1 MKSTS
6 LTLTKLTLLS
16 LSSALL
22 LACTTAPS
30 NDTLESKSRTSSSF
44 VEGVAGGAFSE
55 VEKISATVSAIDYKT
70 RSVLLKDAQGNKR
83 TVIASPD
90 VANLEQVK
98 VGDQVNIVAA
108 VETVVYLRDRGQSAQ
123 DGAAAM
129 VLSSTGS
136 ASNVGVLRAAD
147 QQFSAVVTAVDVP
160 QHKVTLKYSD
170 NSSKVLAVRKD
181 VVISP
186 SDVGR
191 EVVINIS
198 HALAITVDPR

>member
-1 MKSTS
+1 MKSS
-6 LTLTKLTLLS
+6 PLTLTKLTLLS

-30 NDTLESKSRTSSSF
+30 NDALESKSRTSSTF

-83 TVIASPD
+83 TVIAGPD
-90 VANLEQVK
+90 VTNLEQVK

-129 VLSSTGS
+129 VLSGTG
-136 ASNVGVLRAAD
+136 SNVGVLRAAN
-147 QQFSAVVTAVDVP
+147 QQFTAVVTAVDVP

-186 SDVGR
+186 NDVGR

-198 HALAITVDPR
+198 HAMAITVAPR

>member
-1 MKSTS
+1 MKSS
-6 LTLTKLTLLS
+6 PLTLTKLTLLS

-30 NDTLESKSRTSSSF
+30 NDALESKSRTSSTF

-55 VEKISATVSAIDYKT
+55 VEKISATVGAIDYTT

-83 TVIASPD
+83 TVIAGPD
-90 VANLEQVK
+90 VTNLEQVK

-129 VLSSTGS
+129 VLSGTG
-136 ASNVGVLRAAD
+136 SNVGVLRAAN
-147 QQFSAVVTAVDVP
+147 QQFSAVVTAVDVA

-186 SDVGR
+186 SDIGR

-198 HALAITVDPR
+198 HAMAITVAPR

>member
-1 MKSTS
+1 MKSIP

-30 NDTLESKSRTSSSF
+30 NDALESKSRISSTF

-98 VGDQVNIVAA
+98 VGDQVNIIAA

-129 VLSSTGS
+129 VLSGTGS
-136 ASNVGVLRAAD
+136 NAGVLRAAN
-147 QQFSAVVTAVDVP
+147 QQFTAVVTAVDVP

-186 SDVGR
+186 SDIGR

-198 HALAITVDPR
+198 HAMAITVDPR

>member
-1 MKSTS
+1 MKSS
-6 LTLTKLTLLS
+6 PLTLTKLTLLS

-30 NDTLESKSRTSSSF
+30 NDALESKSRTSSSF

-83 TVIASPD
+83 TVIAGPD
-90 VANLEQVK
+90 VANLDQVK

-129 VLSSTGS
+129 VLSGTG
-136 ASNVGVLRAAD
+136 SNVGVLRAAN
-147 QQFSAVVTAVDVP
+147 QQFTAVVTAVNVA

-186 SDVGR
+186 SDIGR

-198 HALAITVDPR
+198 HAMAITVAPR

>member
-1 MKSTS
+1 MKSS
-6 LTLTKLTLLS
+6 PLTLTKLALLS

-70 RSVLLKDAQGNKR
+70 RSVMLKDAQGNKR

-90 VANLEQVK
+90 VANLDQVK

-129 VLSSTGS
+129 VLSGTG
-136 ASNVGVLRAAD
+136 SNVGVLRSAN
-147 QQFSAVVTAVDVP
+147 QQFTAVVTAVDMP

-170 NSSKVLAVRKD
+170 NSSKTLAVRKD
-181 VVISP
+181 VAISP

-198 HALAITVDPR
+198 HAMAITVDPR

>member
-90 VANLEQVK
+90 VANLEQVR

-129 VLSSTGS
+129 VLSSGS

-147 QQFSAVVTAVDVP
+147 QQFTAVVTAVDVP

-181 VVISP
+181 VVITP

-198 HALAITVDPR
+198 HALAITLVPR